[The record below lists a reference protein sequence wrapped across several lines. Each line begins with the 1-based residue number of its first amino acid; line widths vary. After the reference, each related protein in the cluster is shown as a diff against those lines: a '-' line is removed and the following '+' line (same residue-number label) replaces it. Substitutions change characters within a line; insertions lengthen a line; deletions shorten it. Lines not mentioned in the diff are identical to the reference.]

1 MKFVDRGFTE
11 DEFYDY
17 INGDLLIEESDEYI
31 YNIIQ
36 KTPFS
41 IVKKVVS
48 SWFKSNQNTGAFD
61 GYPEANIDIDKLSKD
76 DIYHYLYTWILI

>member
-11 DEFYDY
+11 AALYDY
-17 INGDLLIEESDEYI
+17 INGDLLINESDEYV
-31 YNIIQ
+31 YNMIQ

-48 SWFKSNQNTGAFD
+48 EWLKSNKETGAFD
-61 GYPEANIDIDKLSKD
+61 GYPEADVDINTLTEDE
-76 DIYHYLYTWILI
+76 IYHYLYTWILI